1 MGRKTLKKQTHLNV
15 MKKAVK
21 STKRKNR
28 TRRLR
33 STKGGRVLN
42 DYKDWFGESNK
53 YYNNWLFSKTTYNIR
68 IKPMGCNFSK
78 NLIEFKSDEIIVCDK
93 DNHYFGVATGKLS
106 SLFTACHTS
115 GFPETSQFFTTLKDF
130 IGNILDKG
138 YKVHLYGHSY
148 GGGIANQIAEKFIE
162 DKNKKNLYVLTTG
175 STFISRKK
183 DINKMNIINVI
194 DKDDNKSVNST
205 CYNDTVLLLERKPRN
220 KTEDPHNL
228 IAGILDKR
236 NAIFKEFT
244 HDSIK
249 DLPKVKDDY
258 KQDNPLARKN

>member
-1 MGRKTLKKQTHLNV
+1 MGRKTLKKQTHSNV

-33 STKGGRVLN
+33 STKGGNGVFN
-42 DYKDWFGESNK
+42 DYENWFGKSK
-53 YYNNWLFSKTTYNIR
+53 QYYKDPFFKTTYNIR

-78 NLIEFKSDEIIVCDK
+78 NLIEFTSDEIIVCDK

-106 SLFTACHTS
+106 SIFTACHTS
-115 GFPETSQFFTTLKDF
+115 GFPETSEFFTTLKDL
-130 IGNILDKG
+130 IAKILEKG
-138 YKVHLYGHSY
+138 HKVHLYGHSY

-162 DKNKKNLYVLTTG
+162 DEHKKNLYVLTTG

-205 CYNDTVLLLERKPRN
+205 CYNDTVLLLERKPHK

-228 IAGILDKR
+228 IAGILNKR
-236 NAIFKEFT
+236 NAIFKRFT

-249 DLPKVKDDY
+249 NLQKVKDDY